1 MTLFRP
7 FESNSVKLR
16 LISTDPKYVKPLKVP
31 LNCGGSVILC
41 SHLFFMP
48 DFSFDRFSCIVTLHS
63 VLTVSN
69 TLILYGGRERTEKRS
84 SGRLGSYLIKLIKK
98 MNILITFS
106 LSSGPRPFSYALRP
120 LSAGFHQHGRLLRL
134 PDAGDMFDEV
144 LQHEYEMFYTLRD
157 LRVRVEPFHKVHLSR
172 LFYLLIRLMM
182 GCVWMPP

>member
-1 MTLFRP
+1 
-7 FESNSVKLR
+7 
-16 LISTDPKYVKPLKVP
+16 
-31 LNCGGSVILC
+31 
-41 SHLFFMP
+41 
-48 DFSFDRFSCIVTLHS
+48 
-63 VLTVSN
+63 
-69 TLILYGGRERTEKRS
+69 
-84 SGRLGSYLIKLIKK
+84 

-106 LSSGPRPFSYALRP
+106 LSSGPRPFFYALLP

-182 GCVWMPP
+182 GCVWMPPLRRKRNIHPLAENSLLKMKKMQLRLLYYL